1 MWPKCCMS
9 LFQVNVSLSI
19 PCTICFNISVTKF
32 YVKYLFVTWK
42 SIFVFHKL
50 LSCSRQNESYEVY
63 DRQIENYLNRWIITS
78 LVAKDLVFWDLKVKP
93 ESCDTICFFS
103 KMTWK
108 EKNDLQERR
117 KKTHDKSKISNLDQA
132 KLFKYDL
139 TKHSIKWIEAWSSI
153 DSIII
158 IWVVTILRSLKVF
171 QLWSFFHENFPI
183 KHFSSLGGERC
194 WADYF
199 LVLFGIGNQ
208 TNGNYSS
215 MITTLFLCVLLYPIL

>member
-1 MWPKCCMS
+1 MC
-9 LFQVNVSLSI
+9 SI
-19 PCTICFNISVTKF
+19 NEWGVTKML
-32 YVKYLFVTWK
+32 YVFIPSQCFVINSMYHMFQHICNKILCEVSIFVTWK

-63 DRQIENYLNRWIITS
+63 DPQIENYLNRWIITS

-171 QLWSFFHENFPI
+171 QLWSFFHENFSI
-183 KHFSSLGGERC
+183 KHF
-194 WADYF
+194 F
-199 LVLFGIGNQ
+199 
-208 TNGNYSS
+208 
-215 MITTLFLCVLLYPIL
+215 